1 MSRRGAL
8 VGVVLI
14 CAAGGLLA
22 WLPYRVSQFHLYQ
35 AAAVG
40 IYFVALIGL
49 DVVTGWTGQVSLGHS
64 AFMMIGGYTTAILA
78 GRHHWSTLATIPLAA
93 LVAGVAGLAF
103 GLPALRLS
111 GLYLA
116 LATFALALAVPAVAK
131 KFSHFTGGTSGI
143 LLPLRT
149 DLWYFRLSWVCA
161 GILFV
166 LAWIALAGPLGR
178 TFRAVRDSEIAA
190 ASSGVNLAVYKT
202 LAFGISAAYAGVAG
216 SLLAIWAGF
225 ANPGDYPFTLSLL
238 LLVGLVVGGM
248 GSLWGLVVG
257 AIFIEVLKVEAQRIP
272 VIGEQAPG
280 LIQGVAL
287 ILVMLLLPT
296 GVGGLWRRIGA
307 LRAR

>member
-1 MSRRGAL
+1 LL
-8 VGVVLI
+8 V
-14 CAAGGLLA
+14 
-22 WLPYRVSQFHLYQ
+22 
-35 AAAVG
+35 
-40 IYFVALIGL
+40 
-49 DVVTGWTGQVSLGHS
+49 
-64 AFMMIGGYTTAILA
+64 
-78 GRHHWSTLATIPLAA
+78 
-93 LVAGVAGLAF
+93 

-111 GLYLA
+111 GVYLA
-116 LATFALALAVPAVAK
+116 LATFALAVSVPQ
-131 KFSHFTGGTSGI
+131 
-143 LLPLRT
+143 LPLKWSKFLGGRDGVQTSRT
-149 DLWYFRLSWVCA
+149 VSHSWLYGA
-161 GILFV
+161 AWTASAILFV
-166 LAWIALAGPLGR
+166 LAWLILRGR
-178 TFRAVRDSEIAA
+178 VGRAFRAVRDSEIAA

-272 VIGEQAPG
+272 VIGDQAPG